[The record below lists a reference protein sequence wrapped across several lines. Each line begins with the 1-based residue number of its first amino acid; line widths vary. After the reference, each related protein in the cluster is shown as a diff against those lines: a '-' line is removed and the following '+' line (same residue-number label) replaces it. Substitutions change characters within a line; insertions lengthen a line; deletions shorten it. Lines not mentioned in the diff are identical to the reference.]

1 MFHLIYISLCPL
13 LLNTDAA
20 QYATHMLN
28 TLLTASTGSARPVL
42 IVHGLY
48 GSGRN
53 WGVIAK
59 RLSDRGPVVAVD
71 QRNHGDSFWSDSHS
85 YFDMADDLAKVI
97 EAQGGPVDVVGHSM
111 GGKASMVLAL
121 TRPELVER
129 LIVADIAPVAYT
141 HSQIQF
147 IEAMRA
153 VDLSQ
158 VEKRSD
164 ASEQLKQLVDDA
176 TLQAFFTQSLDVKG
190 KKWKLNLDALA
201 AEMPKILSFPEID
214 ASFDK
219 PTLFLSGAL
228 SEYVTPEARPAIKR
242 LFPTARFAK
251 IPGAGHWLHAEKPRE
266 FEASVR
272 AFLDRV

>member
-1 MFHLIYISLCPL
+1 M
-13 LLNTDAA
+13 A
-20 QYATHMLN
+20 QYAARMLN
-28 TLLTASTGSARPVL
+28 TLFTESTGIARPVL

-59 RLSDRGPVVAVD
+59 RLSDRGPVIAVD

-85 YFDMADDLAKVI
+85 YTDMAGDLADVI
-97 EAQGGPVDVVGHSM
+97 EAQGSPMDVVGHSM
-111 GGKASMVLAL
+111 GGKAAMVLAL
-121 TRPELVER
+121 TRPDLVER

-164 ASEQLKQLVDDA
+164 AAEQLAAYVDDP

-190 KKWKLNLDALA
+190 KRWKLNLDVLA
-201 AEMPKILSFPEID
+201 AEMPKILGFPEMD
-214 ASFDK
+214 GTFEK

-228 SEYVTPEARPAIKR
+228 SNYVTPEARPVIKR
-242 LFPTARFAK
+242 LFPMARFAK

-272 AFLDRV
+272 AFLDRDQ

>member
-1 MFHLIYISLCPL
+1 M
-13 LLNTDAA
+13 LNTDTA
-20 QYATHMLN
+20 QYAAQMLN
-28 TLLTASTGSARPVL
+28 TLFTESIGAARPVL

-59 RLSDRGPVVAVD
+59 RLSDRGPVMTVD

-85 YFDMADDLAKVI
+85 YHDMANDLAEVI
-97 EAQGGPVDVVGHSM
+97 VSNSGPMDVVGHSM
-111 GGKASMVLAL
+111 GGKAAMVLAL

-141 HSQIQF
+141 HTQLQF
-147 IEAMRA
+147 IKAMRA
-153 VDLSQ
+153 VDLSK

-164 ASEQLKQLVDDA
+164 ASDQLAAHVDDP

-190 KKWKLNLDALA
+190 KRWKLNLDALE
-201 AEMPKILSFPEID
+201 AEMPNILGFPQVDGVFE
-214 ASFDK
+214 K
-219 PTLFLSGAL
+219 PTFFLSGAT
-228 SEYVTPEARPAIKR
+228 SDYVTPDARPVIKQ
-242 LFPTARFAK
+242 LFPMARFAK

-272 AFLDRV
+272 AFLDRD

>member
-1 MFHLIYISLCPL
+1 M
-13 LLNTDAA
+13 A
-20 QYATHMLN
+20 QYAAHMLN
-28 TLLTASTGSARPVL
+28 TLFTDSTGSARPVL

-59 RLSDRGPVVAVD
+59 RLADRGPVMAVD

-85 YFDMADDLAKVI
+85 YHDMAADLIEVI
-97 EAQGGPVDVVGHSM
+97 EAHGGPVDVVGHSM
-111 GGKASMVLAL
+111 GGKAAMVLAL
-121 TRPELVER
+121 TRPDLVER
-129 LIVADIAPVAYT
+129 LIVADIAPVAYS

-147 IEAMRA
+147 IDAMRA

-164 ASEQLKQLVDDA
+164 ASGQLADHVDDP
-176 TLQAFFTQSLDVKG
+176 TLQSFFIQSLDVKA
-190 KKWKLNLDALA
+190 KRWKLNLDTLA
-201 AEMPKILSFPEID
+201 TEMPKILSFPDID
-214 ASFDK
+214 GAFDK

-228 SEYVTPEARPAIKR
+228 SEYVTPEARPTIKR
-242 LFPTARFAK
+242 LFPSARFAK

-272 AFLDRV
+272 AFLDRDQ

>member
-1 MFHLIYISLCPL
+1 M
-13 LLNTDAA
+13 DWA
-20 QYATHMLN
+20 QYAARMLN
-28 TLLTASTGSARPVL
+28 TLFTESTGAARPVL

-59 RLSDRGPVVAVD
+59 RLSDRGPVLVVD

-85 YFDMADDLAKVI
+85 YPDMAADLAEVI
-97 EAQGGPVDVVGHSM
+97 TARGGPVDVVGHSM
-111 GGKASMVLAL
+111 GGKAAMVLAL
-121 TRPELVER
+121 TRPDLVER

-147 IEAMRA
+147 IDAMRA

-164 ASEQLKQLVDDA
+164 ASEQLARHVDDE

-190 KKWKLNLDALA
+190 KRWKLNLEALA
-201 AEMPKILSFPEID
+201 AEMPKILGFPD
-214 ASFDK
+214 MDGVFDK

-228 SEYVTPEARPAIKR
+228 SDYVTPEARPVIKR
-242 LFPTARFAK
+242 LFPAARFAK

-272 AFLDRV
+272 AFLDRDQ